1 MAASKEKFIT
11 EINKLLEDVPDFFAN
26 NEEAYEYW
34 LLFKESKNEPKGMT
48 ENGGKI
54 LKFMQEN
61 FNSFNNIFTAQ
72 NIGEGLFM
80 APRSVSGSM
89 KKLVT
94 DGLVEKIG
102 VKPTSYALTDAGK
115 IYSL

>member
-1 MAASKEKFIT
+1 MAGNKEKFIA
-11 EINKLLEDVPDFFAN
+11 EIDELLKENPDFFGEGAL
-26 NEEAYEYW
+26 EYW
-34 LLFKESKNEPKGMT
+34 IAFKEGKNEPKGMT

-61 FNSFNNIFTAQ
+61 FESFNNIFTAQ

-94 DGLVEKIG
+94 DGLIEKIG

-115 IYSL
+115 SYSF